1 MTRIHGINIIWAF
14 APKRYAIEYSRDGNN
29 YKTLIDWRDA
39 VQGGNKSWW
48 ESLIPSLRT
57 AYRSFPDRIT
67 FDYPVFAIKVRI
79 LMKGPVNYYFGLY
92 RVDIF
97 IRNWILVIK
106 NTPEGQAKEDCW
118 VINTVVPKLNTPVK
132 TSDCVHAIG
141 YSENRELFVLLYDS
155 RLVHYNSGLCV
166 TSGNIKDIHLEDCN
180 QASGFCDGRN
190 KFYFWEDGRITP
202 HYARDECI
210 HRPVDAKPLGIEQE
224 GVAEAT
230 SEIADGGHSAYRA
243 IDGNEGS
250 YWASNPGDE
259 IATITIYF
267 RIWMTMEYLN
277 INWKYEPQNFEVYAY
292 TLENGWRLILKVTGN
307 SLKQNRLKLKRIN
320 ARAIQIKMSKTKNKI
335 LKLPIY
341 AINGIEITDGSISL
355 KRKPCNTLGNKVK
368 QWILDD
374 QFYYYIGNK
383 PPYIEAYNA
392 LTRTYLELKKRN
404 RKINIEFLPSKKAK
418 TKAQQLTELL
428 KDTKKKL
435 HKLLAKI
442 KLFQTEKY
450 SWKNNDFESL
460 LLKFNLELFYPYAPK
475 AIPDPLHIGNISSNP
490 GLDCWHIKKKSPT
503 KKSGFYWIK
512 TSCTKKAIRVY
523 CDFSVDGL
531 GTSIYVYKTEMTNV
545 NSAILDVDVKSAKD
559 IKKLCA
565 QEGLHPIEINN
576 HLTIY
581 RITQYLQFLGHDLKL
596 PIVYP
601 LGYDFSCD
609 KGSCSLSY
617 KSISSADSND
627 VFGFFPTP
635 DASEEHYNRF
645 TKHNS
650 IGLGYHGDGKPFFFN
665 INTAKNVGGVIC
677 STNEHKPPISDPT
690 EASLQCS
697 DIASGNSKVD
707 GTPGSKIKINCPSYC
722 KEKSEH
728 KIYGADTYSDN
739 SSICR
744 AAIHSGFIKDADGG
758 SVTLVIGGPVVK
770 YQGSVAN
777 SITSNDSGKTEKSFS
792 FEKFQQKCPID
803 FFKSEEEKEKEEAAG
818 GAAKAEDE
826 RKEDQKEAA
835 QPPKLTQIAQSPS
848 KTHPFNSE
856 TKGYKGSLE
865 KPLPRPTVHQSYPNS
880 GIDLGGISFV
890 GRGGSIGVS
899 GRAGVSGGIGV
910 SGRGDVSGRAGVS
923 GGIGVSGRGGVSG
936 RAGVS
941 GGIGV
946 SGIGGLS
953 GKLGLS
959 GKEGESG
966 KAGVSGKLG
975 LSGKVGVS
983 GKLGV
988 SGSVGVSGGL
998 ANAPGVQSVSGSQS
1012 TNLALNATTNKD
1024 IIKAKVASNTSR
1036 NPAKSEDIKKKAE
1049 QKEPPVIN
1057 TDMLTRE
1064 IVDYRDLDYIAFKHF
1079 NKFREQMKELMKEF
1093 EGELAFSVYPSKLSN
1108 LHLSS
1113 TIYFNI

>member
-1 MTRIHGINIIWAF
+1 
-14 APKRYAIEYSRDGNN
+14 
-29 YKTLIDWRDA
+29 LIDWREA

-48 ESLIPSLRT
+48 ESLIPFLRT
-57 AYRSFPDRIT
+57 AYKSFPDRIT
-67 FDYPVFAIKVRI
+67 FDTPVFAKKVRI
-79 LMKGPVNYYFGLY
+79 IMKGPVNYYFGLY

-106 NTPEGQAKEDCW
+106 NTPEGQTKEDCW
-118 VINTVVPKLNTPVK
+118 VINTVAPKLNTPVK
-132 TSDCVHAIG
+132 TSDCLYAIG

-166 TSGNIKDIHLEDCN
+166 TSGYSKDIHLEDCN
-180 QASGFCDGRN
+180 SASGFSDGRN
-190 KFYFWEDGRITP
+190 KFNFWEDGRITP
-202 HYARDECI
+202 HYAGDECI
-210 HRPVDAKPLGIEQE
+210 HRPVDATPIGIQKE

-267 RIWMTMEYLN
+267 KIWMSMEDLN
-277 INWKYEPQNFEVYAY
+277 ITWKYEPQDFEVFAY
-292 TLENGWRLILKVTGN
+292 TLENGWRPILKVTGN
-307 SLKQNRLKLKRIN
+307 SLKQNKLKLKRIN
-320 ARAIQIKMSKTKNKI
+320 ARAIQIKMSKTKNKM

-341 AINGIEITDGSISL
+341 AITGIEITDGSILL
-355 KRKPCNTLGNKVK
+355 KRKPCNTLGNNIK

-374 QFYYYIGNK
+374 QWYYYIGNK

-404 RKINIEFLPSKKAK
+404 RKINIEFLHAKKAK
-418 TKAQQLTELL
+418 TKAQQLKELL

-442 KLFQTEKY
+442 KLFETEKY
-450 SWKNNDFESL
+450 SWKNNDFESFL
-460 LLKFNLELFYPYAPK
+460 FKFNLELFYPYLPK
-475 AIPDPLHIGNISSNP
+475 AIPDALHIGTILSNP
-490 GLDCWHIKKKSPT
+490 GLDCWHIKKNSPT

-545 NSAILDVDVKSAKD
+545 NSPILDVDIKSAKD

-576 HLTIY
+576 HLTIS
-581 RITQYLQFLGHDLKL
+581 RITQYLQFLGHDLRL

-627 VFGFFPTP
+627 VFGFFPNP
-635 DASEEHYNRF
+635 DANEEHYNKI

-677 STNEHKPPISDPT
+677 STNEHKPAISDPT

-697 DIASGNSKVD
+697 DIASGNSTVD
-707 GTPGSKIKINCPSYC
+707 GNPGSKIKINCPSYC

-728 KIYGADTYSDN
+728 KVYGADTYSDN

-777 SITSNDSGKTEKSFS
+777 SITTNDSGKTEKSFS
-792 FEKFQQKCPID
+792 FEKFQSKCPID
-803 FFKSEEEKEKEEAAG
+803 FFKSEEEEKEEEAAGGAAG
-818 GAAKAEDE
+818 GAAKAEEE
-826 RKEDQKEAA
+826 RKEDQKKGA
-835 QPPKLTQIAQSPS
+835 QPPELTQVAQSPS
-848 KTHPFNSE
+848 KTHPFTSD
-856 TKGYKGSLE
+856 TKGYKGSWDN
-865 KPLPRPTVHQSYPNS
+865 PLPRPTVHKSFPNS
-880 GIDLGGISFV
+880 GFDLMGGISRRE
-890 GRGGSIGVS
+890 GT
-899 GRAGVSGGIGV
+899 GGIPGTGDI
-910 SGRGDVSGRAGVS
+910 SGK
-923 GGIGVSGRGGVSG
+923 GGVSG
-936 RAGVS
+936 NF
-941 GGIGV
+941 
-946 SGIGGLS
+946 GLS
-953 GKLGLS
+953 GKGGVSGNLGL
-959 GKEGESG
+959 SG
-966 KAGVSGKLG
+966 KAGVSRNLGLSGNAGVSGNLGLSGNAGVSGGLG
-975 LSGKVGVS
+975 LSGKGGLS
-983 GKLGV
+983 GNLGL
-988 SGSVGVSGGL
+988 SGNAGVSGGL
-998 ANAPGVQSVSGSQS
+998 GLSGKGGLSGNLGLSGNAGVSGKADVLGTLGLS
-1012 TNLALNATTNKD
+1012 TKLALNAKNNNN
-1024 IIKAKVASNTSR
+1024 IIKSNPET
-1036 NPAKSEDIKKKAE
+1036 NPAKSEDIKKKAA
-1049 QKEPPVIN
+1049 QKEPQVIN

-1079 NKFREQMKELMKEF
+1079 NKFREQMKELMKEY
-1093 EGELAFSVYPSKLSN
+1093 ESLLAFSVYPSKISN